1 MLLDKNKE
9 EKKKDQRSISSSDL
23 EWIIKLR
30 KELHGMPEKSLH
42 EVKTKEHL
50 MRFIEGHTQSLTIVD
65 RKQWFYVMKKGKGRG
80 ESIAFRADYD
90 AVTCADRIPRHLCGH
105 DGHSAILAG
114 FALWL
119 DKTETEKD
127 VYLIFQ
133 PAEEIGMG
141 AVFCAP
147 LIEEKG
153 IGEIYGFH
161 NIPGY
166 PCGEVLL
173 LDRTFACASTGL
185 EIHFLGKQSHA
196 AYPENGRN
204 PANAIAGL
212 IEGMNEMI
220 REKKKGIILGTVIGI
235 EAGSHSYGVS
245 AGEGRLRLT
254 LRAEYQEEYDVL
266 LAGIEEKARTLAAEQ
281 GLSVDLSRV
290 EEFPATVNEKA
301 CVDRIRELAGRLGQ
315 QVSNPSEPFR
325 WSEDFG
331 YYLQKTRGAFI
342 GIGCGEDHPG
352 LHTPE
357 YEFNDEIIASVIE
370 LYQGILLDS

>member
-9 EKKKDQRSISSSDL
+9 EKKKDKRSISSSDL

-30 KELHGMPEKSLH
+30 KELHGMPEKSLQ

-50 MRFIEGHTQSLTIVD
+50 MHFIEEHTQSLTIVD
-65 RKQWFYVMKKGKGRG
+65 KKQWFYAVKKGKGRG
-80 ESIAFRADYD
+80 EAIAFRADYD
-90 AVTCADRIPRHLCGH
+90 AVTCADGIARHLCGH

-119 DKTETEKD
+119 DKTEIEKD

-141 AVFCAP
+141 AVLCAP

-161 NIPGY
+161 NIPGF

-204 PANAIAGL
+204 PANAIARL

-220 REKKKGIILGTVIGI
+220 REKGKGIILGTVIGI

-254 LRAEYQEEYDVL
+254 LRAEYQEEYDAL

-331 YYLQKTRGAFI
+331 YYLQKTKGAFI